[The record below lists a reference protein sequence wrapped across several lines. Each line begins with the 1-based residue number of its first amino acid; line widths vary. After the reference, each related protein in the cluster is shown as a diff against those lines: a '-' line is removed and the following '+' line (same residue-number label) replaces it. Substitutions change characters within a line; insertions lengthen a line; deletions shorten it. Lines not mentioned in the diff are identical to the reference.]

1 MVEVLREGT
10 GFKTECEKCGSILKF
25 LYKDMNDLE
34 ESDRHYNYYYKYDR
48 KVKYISCPIC
58 NNKVFTMIGD
68 EWAKNTGRLY
78 KDEENGPTPSV

>member
-25 LYKDMNDLE
+25 SYKDMKDLE
-34 ESDRHYNYYYKYDR
+34 ESDRHYNYYRQYGVDI
-48 KVKYISCPIC
+48 KYIPCPIC
-58 NNKVFTMIGD
+58 KNKVFTMMSG

-78 KDEENGPTPSV
+78 RDVEDEIKS